1 MPESYAAKVDEA
13 LHLLTVAVGA
23 EDWRLM
29 HFVYEMVE
37 DDVLSATQKESIE
50 AYMASEYS
58 NWGIGVGRVMNRMVL
73 VDRLVVEH

>member
-1 MPESYAAKVDEA
+1 
-13 LHLLTVAVGA
+13 
-23 EDWRLM
+23 M

-73 VDRLVVEH
+73 LDRLVVEH